1 MPYPTSRLTQILGT
15 QHPLIQAPMSW
26 VTNARLVAAVSNA
39 GGLGVLGPHAGHSTA
54 PSNTE
59 ETVERMRAEIRKTR
73 SLTDKP
79 FGLNVILAGSEALDA
94 FNTAWITMAIEEGV
108 KHFVSVGNATERA
121 FHFMKQAGATLVH
134 RPLTPTVANMR
145 QAEALGA
152 DVLVATGHDEG
163 GHIPAQAWGTF
174 TVVPTMVDAVRVPVM
189 ATGGI
194 NDRRGVNAAFA
205 LGAEGVYI
213 GTRFIVTQESPAAQ
227 SVKDRIVSSGYD
239 DMAFVSPIQRSIRT
253 RTADRLAALFQ
264 DRHNAIDLD
273 NEISKLGGLRPGM
286 LLGQMDEGIISVNT
300 GIDIIQSIPSVQELV
315 DSLLDVG

>member
-1 MPYPTSRLTQILGT
+1 MPYPTSRLTQLLGT
-15 QHPLIQAPMSW
+15 RYPLVQAPMSW
-26 VTNARLVAAVSNA
+26 VTSAHLVAAVSNA
-39 GGLGVLGPHAGHSTA
+39 GGLGVLGPHAGHSTV
-54 PSNTE
+54 PRSTE

-73 SLTDKP
+73 GMTDKP
-79 FGLNVILAGSEALDA
+79 FGLNVILAGSEAPDA
-94 FNTAWITMAIEEGV
+94 FNTAWITMALEEGV
-108 KHFVSVGNATERA
+108 THFVSVGNATERA
-121 FHFMKQAGATLVH
+121 FHLMKQQGATLIH

-163 GHIPAQAWGTF
+163 GHIPASAWGTF
-174 TVVPTMVDAVRVPVM
+174 TIVPTMVDAVRVPVM

-194 NDRRGVNAAFA
+194 NDRRGVRAAFA

-253 RTADRLAALFQ
+253 RTADHLAGLFQ
-264 DRHNAIDLD
+264 DRHNTLDLD
-273 NEISKLGGLRPGM
+273 DEIRQLGGLRPGM
-286 LLGQMDEGIISVNT
+286 LLGDMDEGIISVNT

-315 DSLLDVG
+315 DSLLGVG